1 MSCFATVAPR
11 NESVHQWGLQGWT
24 QQEPHSNPWPP
35 HRTNND
41 RLASMVAAKERNRS
55 LLHTYMEK
63 RARSMFVK
71 TGSFW
76 KHLTISQGISTN
88 RKSLWKNAFPG
99 TAAVCHYL
107 VTTLT
112 AHDVKGASTTTW
124 GSFQT
129 ALDSL
134 CNHFQQ
140 HNVQLTNTLQQ
151 LPAHFSSSNDH

>member
-11 NESVHQWGLQGWT
+11 NGCVYQWGLRGWT
-24 QQEPHSNPWPP
+24 QQELHSNPWPP
-35 HRTNND
+35 HRTNWQVSQHAGSEGEEQKPLT
-41 RLASMVAAKERNRS
+41 RIHGKE
-55 LLHTYMEK
+55 
-63 RARSMFVK
+63 RARSMFAK

-88 RKSLWKNAFPG
+88 RKNLWKNAFPR
-99 TAAVCHYL
+99 TAVVCHYL

-112 AHDVKGASTTTW
+112 APDVEGASTTTW

-151 LPAHFSSSNDH
+151 LPAHFCSSNDH